1 MLSSSVTWLKSSGHL
16 LFTAWYMCTSNILT
30 VCDHTMSPRIPR
42 YFSIARPS
50 CLLKESTGITRRNM
64 RYPGG
69 ANITLRMISCFTSL
83 ASAKRKRLHP
93 GVSTTASLTPSTQAN
108 LLTHRV
114 VFFPGSNSLRS
125 LDEVSQWTLT
135 SMSSTQQHESHQ
147 RSTLWI
153 S

>member
-16 LFTAWYMCTSNILT
+16 LFTAWYRWPHFLT

-50 CLLKESTGITRRNM
+50 CLLRVHWDNEEEYEISRRRQHHTVHDLLFHQSGISQTEEIPSWSVH
-64 RYPGG
+64 YSEPH
-69 ANITLRMISCFTSL
+69 AV
-83 ASAKRKRLHP
+83 HP
-93 GVSTTASLTPSTQAN
+93 GESPHTLCRLLPGLKLAASEN
-108 LLTHRV
+108 
-114 VFFPGSNSLRS
+114 
-125 LDEVSQWTLT
+125 EVSQWALT
-135 SMSSTQQHESHQ
+135 SESSTQQHESHQ